1 MDETTL
7 RKTVEDLLVDAC
19 GSSEA
24 LGDGVDLLETGL
36 LDSFALISLL
46 DGLED
51 SADPGGPQRVSHAGG
66 DPATLPRCAVNQFYS
81 LTVSILTPFFCII
94 CYILMHSP

>member
-1 MDETTL
+1 MDETAL

-51 SADPGGPQRVSHAGG
+51 LGITIQPTQVDRSEFR
-66 DPATLPRCAVNQFYS
+66 TLEG
-81 LTVSILTPFFCII
+81 ILRLCRAAR
-94 CYILMHSP
+94 